1 VPKKGGETVKNDFL
15 QSIFGSWV
23 TSLIGSVAG
32 IPEMI
37 EGYSSHDGTAVIKGL
52 GIFLLGLAARN
63 K

>member
-1 VPKKGGETVKNDFL
+1 MKNDFL